1 MLRQEMREVRRAER
15 VAITIAFGLTIDLSQ
30 TQEAA
35 WRNDALKWIEANLAP
50 IFDKAQID
58 YKIDIVA
65 YDTNSSSVGEIL
77 CEKATL
83 LDDAVAV
90 CVASTS
96 KGRLKEF
103 FIGSVC
109 NYCLHR
115 CKKPV
120 IVFKPS
126 DEENEENETAAA

>member
-15 VAITIAFGLTIDLSQ
+15 VAIAIAFGLTIDLSQ

-35 WRNDALKWIEANLAP
+35 WRNDTLKWIEANLAP

>member
-15 VAITIAFGLTIDLSQ
+15 VAIAIAFGLTTDLSQ
-30 TQEAA
+30 TQETA

>member
-15 VAITIAFGLTIDLSQ
+15 VAIAIAFGLTTDLSQ

>member
-1 MLRQEMREVRRAER
+1 MYFRR
-15 VAITIAFGLTIDLSQ
+15 
-30 TQEAA
+30 TQETA

-50 IFDKAQID
+50 ILDKAQID

-126 DEENEENETAAA
+126 DEDEENKETEETAAA

>member
-1 MLRQEMREVRRAER
+1 MREVRRAER
-15 VAITIAFGLTIDLSQ
+15 VAIAIAFGLTTDLSQ